1 MYYVSLPELTRDP
14 SSLHPTR
21 SCLDCRS
28 GENESFENCPS
39 LPPNAPLLSPGSFL
53 LGTCRRLLSNPRQ
66 TDLLDA
72 TDRDRPSRIACTH
85 SIESRSSLSPPSS
98 SELLRVLSK
107 ILLKFPALISLL
119 LPPSRRVA
127 PPPTDGRTSS
137 SRGNVAKT
145 RTAAARANTR
155 SVARTGGRRTR
166 PAAPCAL
173 LFVEHSCAHLHE
185 IRFLVA
191 EHFKSYLRF
200 QRYGGLDRKKDH

>member
-28 GENESFENCPS
+28 VRGKRVLRELPFSPS
-39 LPPNAPLLSPGSFL
+39 KRATALAWLVFTRDVSSVALQPP
-53 LGTCRRLLSNPRQ
+53 
-66 TDLLDA
+66 TDGPS
-72 TDRDRPSRIACTH
+72 RCDRPSRIACTH
-85 SIESRSSLSPPSS
+85 SIESRSLLSPPSS

-127 PPPTDGRTSS
+127 PPPPTDGRTSS